1 MALRVWVCV
10 LLCSWGGR
18 SLAPSPSSSS
28 LKDGGASLARDNS
41 LIPWKELNEGS
52 LVESKVEEFRPLL
65 LLSIKGLDLNFP
77 ITLPSTDMSANSK
90 RLFYDRIARGKTRW
104 EGIMWCSGKTLQI
117 WLTGIFSPSVR
128 T

>member
-1 MALRVWVCV
+1 M
-10 LLCSWGGR
+10 
-18 SLAPSPSSSS
+18 
-28 LKDGGASLARDNS
+28 ARDNS

-90 RLFYDRIARGKTRW
+90 RLFYDRIA
-104 EGIMWCSGKTLQI
+104 
-117 WLTGIFSPSVR
+117 
-128 T
+128 